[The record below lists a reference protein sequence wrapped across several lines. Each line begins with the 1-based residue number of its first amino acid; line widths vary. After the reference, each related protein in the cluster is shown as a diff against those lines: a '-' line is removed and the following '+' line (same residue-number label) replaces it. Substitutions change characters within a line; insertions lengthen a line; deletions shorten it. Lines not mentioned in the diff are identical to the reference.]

1 VAGSPWN
8 LNRRPVNYHGELAVT
23 YPDERHQPH
32 SPERSQ
38 IMAATTN
45 RPVEESDRRR
55 WLGLAAL
62 CAAFF
67 MVILDVAIVNVA
79 LPTIKVDLD
88 FSQQN
93 LQWVVSA
100 YALTFGG
107 LLLLGGRAA
116 DLLGRRRVFMLGV
129 AVFAASS
136 LLAGLAWSEV
146 ALIVARA
153 AQGVGAAMMTP
164 AALSILMTTFRE
176 GAERNTALGVWGAVG
191 ASGGTVGV
199 LLGGILTDTIGWEWI
214 FFLNVP
220 VGLAVIA
227 VAPVLLRE
235 SRTEAGHRRF
245 DVAGA
250 LSVTAAVGLLV
261 YALVEAHSAGWA
273 SGQTLGLIGAS
284 AALFALFVAVE
295 LRSRAPIMP
304 FSIFRIRAVTG
315 SNVAGLALGGA
326 VFGMIFI
333 LTLYMQQ
340 VLSYSPL
347 ETGVAW
353 LGMSLTALVS
363 SVAAS
368 VLVTRLGPRIPL
380 AGGLVVAS
388 VGLILLARIPSDGH
402 YVADLLPGL
411 LVTGLGLGSAFVSMS
426 IGALEGVSERDA
438 GLASGLVNTTQ
449 QVGGALGVA
458 VLSTLA
464 ISRSDDL
471 LAGGTAAPVALTEGF
486 QIALIAAAGFAVA
499 GAIGVLALV
508 RRGPRSE
515 PVAETVSAEPAVE
528 GISAPRSG

>member
-1 VAGSPWN
+1 
-8 LNRRPVNYHGELAVT
+8 
-23 YPDERHQPH
+23 
-32 SPERSQ
+32 
-38 IMAATTN
+38 MAATT
-45 RPVEESDRRR
+45 RTAEPPDRRR
-55 WLGLAAL
+55 WLGLGAL

-79 LPTIKVDLD
+79 LPTIEVDLG
-88 FSQQN
+88 FSQTN

-116 DLLGRRRVFMLGV
+116 DLLGRRRMFMSGIAL
-129 AVFAASS
+129 FAAAS
-136 LLAGLAWSEV
+136 LLAGLAWSDV

-153 AQGVGAAMMTP
+153 AQGVGAAIMTP

-176 GAERNTALGVWGAVG
+176 GAERNKALGIWGAVG

-227 VAPVLLRE
+227 VAPVLLGE
-235 SRTEAGHRRF
+235 SRAAADRRRF
-245 DVAGA
+245 DLAGA
-250 LSVTAAVGLLV
+250 LSVTAAVALLV

-273 SGQTLGLIGAS
+273 SAQTLGLIGAS

-304 FSIFRIRAVTG
+304 FSIFRIRAVAG
-315 SNVAGLALGGA
+315 SNVASLALGGA
-326 VFGMIFI
+326 LFGMIFI

-340 VLSYSPL
+340 VLAYSPL
-347 ETGVAW
+347 ETGLAW
-353 LGMSLTALVS
+353 LGMSLAALAS
-363 SVAAS
+363 SMATS

-380 AGGLVVAS
+380 AVGLVVAA
-388 VGLILLARIPSDGH
+388 VGLILLAQIPSDGH
-402 YVADLLPGL
+402 YVSDLLPGL
-411 LVTGLGLGSAFVSMS
+411 LVSGLGLGSAFVSLF
-426 IGALEGVSERDA
+426 IGGLEGVAERDA

-464 ISRSDDL
+464 LSRSEDL
-471 LAGGTAAPVALTEGF
+471 IAGGTAAPVALTEGF
-486 QIALIAAAGFAVA
+486 HIALIAAAGFAVA
-499 GAIGVLALV
+499 GALAVLALV
-508 RRGPRSE
+508 RRGRRPE
-515 PVAETVSAEPAVE
+515 PAAETVGAQPAVE
-528 GISAPRSG
+528 LVTGPRST

>member
-1 VAGSPWN
+1 MVMTTLAAG
-8 LNRRPVNYHGELAVT
+8 
-23 YPDERHQPH
+23 
-32 SPERSQ
+32 
-38 IMAATTN
+38 TTQTG
-45 RPVEESDRRR
+45 DRRK

-79 LPTIKVDLD
+79 LPTIQVDLG
-88 FSQQN
+88 FSQRN

-116 DLLGRRRVFMLGV
+116 DLLGRRRMFIAGL
-129 AVFAASS
+129 AVFAAAS
-136 LLAGLAWSEV
+136 LLAGLAPSDTI
-146 ALIVARA
+146 LILARA
-153 AQGVGAAMMTP
+153 LQGVGAAVMTP

-220 VGLAVIA
+220 IGLAVIA
-227 VAPVLLRE
+227 VAPALLRE
-235 SRTEAGHRRF
+235 SRVDAARRRF
-245 DVAGA
+245 DLAGA
-250 LSVTAAVGLLV
+250 LTVTAGLALLV
-261 YALVEAHSAGWA
+261 YALVEADSAGWA
-273 SGQTLGLIGAS
+273 SAQTVGLIAGS
-284 AALFALFVAVE
+284 AALLALFAAIEV
-295 LRSRAPIMP
+295 RSRAPILP

-315 SNVAGLALGGA
+315 SNVASLALGGA

-340 VLSYSPL
+340 VLAYSPL
-347 ETGVAW
+347 ETGLAW
-353 LGMSLTALVS
+353 LAMSLTALVS
-363 SVAAS
+363 SMAAS
-368 VLVTRLGPRIPL
+368 VMVTRVGTRVPL
-380 AGGLVVAS
+380 TVGLVVAGA
-388 VGLILLARIPSDGH
+388 GLLLLARIPADGD
-402 YVADLLPGL
+402 YVVDLLPGL
-411 LVTGLGLGSAFVSMS
+411 LVTGLGLGAAFVSLS
-426 IGALEGVSERDA
+426 IGALEGVAERDA

-471 LAGGTAAPVALTEGF
+471 IAGGAAAPVALTEGF
-486 QIALIAAAGFAVA
+486 QIALIAAAGFAIA
-499 GAIGVLALV
+499 GALAVLALV
-508 RRGPRSE
+508 RSGRRPE
-515 PVAETVSAEPAVE
+515 PLAEPA
-528 GISAPRSG
+528 GAAPAGEPARTPTAG

>member
-1 VAGSPWN
+1 MTMTLS
-8 LNRRPVNYHGELAVT
+8 T
-23 YPDERHQPH
+23 T
-32 SPERSQ
+32 
-38 IMAATTN
+38 AAA
-45 RPVEESDRRR
+45 PVERRK

-79 LPTIKVDLD
+79 LPTIQEDLG
-88 FSQQN
+88 FSQKN

-116 DLLGRRRVFMLGV
+116 DLLGRRRLFIVGL
-129 AVFAASS
+129 AIFAAAS
-136 LLAGLAWSEV
+136 LLAGLAWSDTI
-146 ALIVARA
+146 LIAARA
-153 AQGVGAAMMTP
+153 FQGIGAAIMTP

-176 GAERNTALGVWGAVG
+176 GAERNTALGIWGAVG

-220 VGLAVIA
+220 VGLGVIA
-227 VAPVLLRE
+227 VAPALLRE
-235 SRTEAGHRRF
+235 SRADMGHRRF
-245 DVAGA
+245 DLAGA
-250 LSVTAAVGLLV
+250 VSVTAAIALLV
-261 YALVEAHSAGWA
+261 YALVEAESAGWA
-273 SGQTLGLIGAS
+273 STQTLGLIGAS
-284 AALFALFVAVE
+284 AALLALFSAIE

-340 VLSYSPL
+340 VLAYSPI
-347 ETGVAW
+347 ETGLAW
-353 LGMSLTALVS
+353 LAMSLTALAS
-363 SVAAS
+363 SMVAAT
-368 VLVTRLGPRIPL
+368 LVTRVGPRLPL
-380 AGGLVVAS
+380 AVGLVVAGA
-388 VGLILLARIPSDGH
+388 GLLLLARIPAGGD

-411 LVTGLGLGSAFVSMS
+411 LVTGLGLGTAFVSLS
-426 IGALEGVSERDA
+426 IGALEGVAERDA

-464 ISRSDDL
+464 ITRSDDL
-471 LAGGTAAPVALTEGF
+471 IADGTAAPVALTEGF
-486 QIALIAAAGFAVA
+486 QIALIAAAGFAIA
-499 GAIGVLALV
+499 GALAVLALV
-508 RRGPRSE
+508 RGRRQPE
-515 PVAETVSAEPAVE
+515 PVAEPVAPEPAAEPARTPTA
-528 GISAPRSG
+528 G